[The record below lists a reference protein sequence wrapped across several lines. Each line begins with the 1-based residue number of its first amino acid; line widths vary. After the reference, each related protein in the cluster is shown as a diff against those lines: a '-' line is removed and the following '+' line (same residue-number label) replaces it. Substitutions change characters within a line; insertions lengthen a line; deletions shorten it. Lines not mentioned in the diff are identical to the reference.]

1 MPLPLYVSPS
11 VSLSALLTPNRDGI
25 YREATCDVRR
35 PPCPAPLLF
44 SNLARSRH
52 FTLAWRGAQTSI
64 MHEDG
69 FVAPNDQIEGEGR
82 ERRTVTLLLP
92 ESRARD
98 GVSNLAAAAARQRP

>member
-1 MPLPLYVSPS
+1 MRRPS
-11 VSLSALLTPNRDGI
+11 VRLA
-25 YREATCDVRR
+25 
-35 PPCPAPLLF
+35 PAPLLF

-52 FTLAWRGAQTSI
+52 FTLAWRGGAQTSI

-82 ERRTVTLLLP
+82 GRRERRTVTLLLP

-98 GVSNLAAAAARQRP
+98 GRGV